1 MTYRESVKQD
11 EIDEQSRPQNI
22 EDLLIELNVFVDEI
36 DTGHHQVLSSPLG
49 AYDGDILTVEEL
61 EGEFDVAELL
71 EENQSIGHNGLI
83 EQF

>member
-36 DTGHHQVLSSPLG
+36 DTGHYQVLSSPLG

-71 EENQSIGHNGLI
+71 EENQSIDHNGLI